1 MSREHYYVGKVLGLS
16 LAQPLSLKQFSMLTQ
31 MAVTDSIEVW
41 CLTDQIMFV
50 STNSPGVHLKPSS
63 HTTQFLV
70 KAVGGDTFF
79 TARYSYS
86 PAENNRC
93 LNQIV
98 SDSGDILATL
108 ATLAPF
114 TDFLA
119 FRKEV
124 FRIEAELERANKE
137 ADQAARMR
145 DLAHR
150 KKYIDDVREQ
160 FMDGKMISAHDF
172 ALLLAEYRI
181 WGSLSESMMAF
192 VLNTLFRVNW
202 QGTHEI
208 ADETNSDS
216 PSRDILSHV
225 ASLLT
230 QQIRDFPQPGSRPDN
245 KAQERS

>member
-1 MSREHYYVGKVLGLS
+1 MSVRFSGLS
-16 LAQPLSLKQFSMLTQ
+16 LGAAAQPEAVLHAHLL
-31 MAVTDSIEVW
+31 AVTDSIEVW

-50 STNSPGVHLKPSS
+50 STSEQGVHLKPSS

-70 KAVGGDTFF
+70 KVS
-79 TARYSYS
+79 TAIPFSPPATSYS

-98 SDSGDILATL
+98 SDSGDIPRHTGHPCPVHRLFGFPERSFSDRSRVSART
-108 ATLAPF
+108 
-114 TDFLA
+114 
-119 FRKEV
+119 RK
-124 FRIEAELERANKE
+124 
-137 ADQAARMR
+137 QTAARMR

-150 KKYIDDVREQ
+150 KSTSTTCANSLWT
-160 FMDGKMISAHDF
+160 GKMISAHDF

-181 WGSLSESMMAF
+181 WDSLSESMMAF
-192 VLNTLFRVNW
+192 VLNTLFKVNW

-230 QQIRDFPQPGSRPDN
+230 QQIRDFLSAWKP
-245 KAQERS
+245 A